1 MRVMKL
7 MSISSI
13 NIGTIDTLVAR
24 QMKTIQYSLASVK
37 YMEEGWTVKPKTPV
51 QEEPSTN
58 EEMFHIDFN
67 INLVQVSP

>member
-13 NIGTIDTLVAR
+13 NIRTIDTPVAR

>member
-1 MRVMKL
+1 M
-7 MSISSI
+7 
-13 NIGTIDTLVAR
+13 TLVAR

-51 QEEPSTN
+51 PEEPSTN

-67 INLVQVSP
+67 VNLVQVSP

>member
-13 NIGTIDTLVAR
+13 NIRTIDTLVAR

-51 QEEPSTN
+51 PEEPSTN